1 MNATTLDILVLALVF
16 VLLFGISLHTK
27 VKVPQPCPTFC
38 DPMDHS
44 LPGSSVHGI
53 LQFRTLE
60 WIAILFSRRFI
71 LTHGSNPGLLHCRQ
85 ILYGLNH

>member
-38 DPMDHS
+38 DPMD
-44 LPGSSVHGI
+44 GTVHGI
-53 LQFRTLE
+53 LQARILE
-60 WIAILFSRRFI
+60 WIAYRFSS
-71 LTHGSNPGLLHCRQ
+71 GSSQPRN
-85 ILYGLNH
+85 